1 VRIIWYIEGTCNGPL
16 ALYGDAVLGDHLLD
30 LILLVL
36 VVLFAV
42 SGYRQGF
49 IVSLLSFGGFVGGG
63 VVGVLI
69 APPIAEATVD
79 GAAQQALLA
88 IVVAFLSAT
97 FGQLLASSLG
107 AVLRNRVTGINAR
120 AVDAAGGAVVSSLSL
135 LIVAWF
141 FGTLVANSEF
151 RPVRTQVK
159 ASTIING
166 IDDMMPSQAQ
176 SWFASFQGFVKSS
189 EFPQVFNGLGGE
201 SVVEVPPP
209 NDAILDTEALRA
221 AKRSIVKVVSTAPQ
235 CQRKIEGT
243 GFVYAPE
250 RVMTNAHVVA
260 GARGQSTIASL
271 SGARDRGRV
280 VLYDPRRDIA
290 ILHVPGLEAPPLKFA
305 GPARVRD
312 DAVIAGFPKNHP
324 FTASAARIRARQTAR
339 GPDIYHSG
347 QVSREIYAIRGTVEP
362 GNSGGPLLARDGT
375 VYGVIFA
382 AALDAPSTGYALT
395 AKEVA
400 ADARAGAQTTTP
412 VSTQSCSD

>member
-1 VRIIWYIEGTCNGPL
+1 M
-16 ALYGDAVLGDHLLD
+16 LGDHLLD

-36 VVLFAV
+36 LVLFAV

-63 VVGVLI
+63 IVGVLI
-69 APPIAEATVD
+69 APPIAEAAVD

-88 IVVAFLSAT
+88 IVTAFLAAT
-97 FGQLLASSLG
+97 LGQLVASSLG
-107 AVLRNRVTGINAR
+107 AVLRNRVTGDNAR
-120 AVDAAGGAVVSSLSL
+120 AADAAGGAVVSALSL

-159 ASTIING
+159 ASTVING
-166 IDDMMPSQAQ
+166 INDMMPPQAQ
-176 SWFASFQGFVKSS
+176 TWFASFQGFVKSS

-209 NDAILDTEALRA
+209 NDAILDTQALRD
-221 AKRSIVKVVSTAPQ
+221 AKRSIVKVTSTAPQ

-260 GARGQSTIASL
+260 GARGPSVISSL
-271 SGARDRGRV
+271 SGSRDRGRV
-280 VLYDPRRDIA
+280 VLYDPKRDIA
-290 ILHVPGLEAPPLKFA
+290 VLHVPGLQAPPLKFA

-312 DAVIAGFPKNHP
+312 DAIIAGFPKNHP
-324 FTASAARIRARQTAR
+324 FTAGAARIRARQTAK
-339 GPDIYHSG
+339 GPDIYHTG
-347 QVSREIYAIRGTVEP
+347 QVNREIYAIRGTVEP
-362 GNSGGPLLARDGT
+362 GNSGGPLLARDGS

-382 AALDAPSTGYALT
+382 AALDAPATGYALT
-395 AKEVA
+395 AGEVA
-400 ADARAGAQTTTP
+400 SDARAGAAATAA
-412 VSTQSCSD
+412 VNTQNCSD

>member
-1 VRIIWYIEGTCNGPL
+1 M
-16 ALYGDAVLGDHLLD
+16 LGDHLLD

-36 VVLFAV
+36 LVLFAV

-69 APPIAEATVD
+69 APPIAEAAVD

-88 IVVAFLSAT
+88 IVIAFLSAT
-97 FGQLLASSLG
+97 LGQLIASSVG
-107 AVLRNRVTGINAR
+107 AVLRNRVTGDNAR
-120 AVDAAGGAVVSSLSL
+120 AADAAGGAVVSSLSL

-151 RPVRTQVK
+151 KPVRTQVK

-166 IDDMMPSQAQ
+166 INDIMPGQAET
-176 SWFASFQGFVKSS
+176 WFASFQGFVKSS

-209 NDAILDTEALRA
+209 DDAILDTKALRE

-260 GARGQSTIASL
+260 GARGPSVVASL
-271 SGARDRGRV
+271 SGARNRGRV
-280 VLYDPRRDIA
+280 VLYDPKRDIA
-290 ILHVPGLEAPPLKFA
+290 VLHVPGLQAPPLKFA

-312 DAVIAGFPKNHP
+312 DAIIAGFPKNHP
-324 FTASAARIRARQTAR
+324 FTASAARIRARQTAK

-362 GNSGGPLLARDGT
+362 GNSGGPLLNRNGD

-382 AALDAPSTGYALT
+382 AALDAPATGYALT
-395 AKEVA
+395 AEEVA
-400 ADARAGAQTTTP
+400 PDARAGATATTP